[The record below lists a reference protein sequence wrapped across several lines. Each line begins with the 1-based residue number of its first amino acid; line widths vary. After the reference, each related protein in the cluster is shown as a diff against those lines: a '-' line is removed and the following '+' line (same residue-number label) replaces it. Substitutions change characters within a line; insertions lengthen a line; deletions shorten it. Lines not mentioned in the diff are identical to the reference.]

1 MNLWKDIYQYAL
13 AALII
18 LAFIAILV
26 LVIVKG
32 AQDNAGGATAWT
44 NESDRRLK
52 KNITPI
58 TDGLKIVKGLEGV
71 RFEWKDGRE
80 PGVRVGFIAQ
90 NVEKVLPEVVYPGEP
105 YAMQSSQITAVLVEA
120 VKEQQKQIESQQ
132 KQIDRLIEEING
144 LKNQGYIPDN
154 IIRAYHGYGLYTD
167 YLK

>member
-80 PGVRVGFIAQ
+80 PGARVGFIANDVQ
-90 NVEKVLPEVVYPGEP
+90 KILPEVVSGTDPLS
-105 YAMQSSQITAVLVEA
+105 MQTSQIAAVLVEA
-120 VKEQQKQIESQQ
+120 VKTQQKQIRILLVAVCLLGGCIVTLFFRQRKTLRNE
-132 KQIDRLIEEING
+132 
-144 LKNQGYIPDN
+144 
-154 IIRAYHGYGLYTD
+154 
-167 YLK
+167 